1 MLGCELPISVWAQG
15 LAPLLGADNPYG
27 LVVDVRSSDGTP
39 LLHKSIRC
47 KSFLLTC
54 EGDVSFT
61 VECKPIKALI
71 HGRAYDG
78 RHLEM
83 QIEGPLGEAAFER
96 IGFYDRPAKAGQEW
110 EGELIQQHYHDFDPK
125 WSAAQR
131 EAAHKLPPTLLARVR
146 VRIDE

>member
-1 MLGCELPISVWAQG
+1 MLGCEVTPPVWAQAF
-15 LAPLLGADNPYG
+15 APIPGADNPYA

-39 LLHKSIRC
+39 LLHKSFRC

-61 VECKPIKALI
+61 VEGKPIKASI

-96 IGFYDRPAKAGQEW
+96 VGFHDRAAKPGEEW
-110 EGELIQQHYHDFDPK
+110 EGELIQQHVHDFDPK
-125 WSAAQR
+125 WTAAQR
-131 EAAHKLPPTLLARVR
+131 EAARRQPPTLLAKVR
-146 VRIDE
+146 VRIDD